1 VDSFELIPS
10 QRMPMLQGMAKNIQ
24 RTLRYPED
32 FEPRIE
38 AIARA
43 LSRPGYEANTTD
55 ALRFIV
61 TVGIASAE
69 GELGIKSA
77 SGKKGA
83 AKRE

>member
-1 VDSFELIPS
+1 
-10 QRMPMLQGMAKNIQ
+10 MPILHGMEKNVQ
-24 RTLRYPED
+24 RTLRYPKD
-32 FEPRIE
+32 LEPRIE
-38 AIARA
+38 AVARA

-61 TVGIASAE
+61 TVGIGAAE

-77 SGKKGA
+77 SDKKRA